1 MRSLFRGTPPG
12 RTAEF
17 HKEFKSI
24 QKVLLGALS
33 HEYARVIGM
42 GLSVTGSFLH
52 TLQNEDGTFNQKYK
66 DLVGPFY
73 DSVY

>member
-1 MRSLFRGTPPG
+1 
-12 RTAEF
+12 
-17 HKEFKSI
+17 
-24 QKVLLGALS
+24 
-33 HEYARVIGM
+33 M